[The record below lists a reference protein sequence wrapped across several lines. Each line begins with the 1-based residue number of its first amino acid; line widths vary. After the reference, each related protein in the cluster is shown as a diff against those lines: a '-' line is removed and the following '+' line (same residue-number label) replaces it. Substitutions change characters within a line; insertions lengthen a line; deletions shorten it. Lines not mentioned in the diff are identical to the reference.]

1 MRNFIFILLAII
13 IFSCGP
19 SDREQLNEAL
29 KFAGE
34 NRSELEKVLK
44 HYEND
49 SLKLKAAKFLIENM
63 PFYFSYESEQLNQYK
78 NNLYKIAIENKCS
91 DDEAIRIAQKR
102 FGILSYSTFR
112 KVYDAHIIT
121 ADYLIKNID
130 LSFKVWKERPW
141 GKYISF
147 DDFCE
152 TILPYRIGDEPLE
165 DWRET
170 YYNRYQ
176 PLLDSS
182 HTDNDPVKACKII
195 FDHIEQ
201 QTWVFNY
208 KHQFPH
214 LGATALLDN
223 RFGTCDDRCDLSVY
237 IMRALGISGGIDFI
251 LQHPDRM
258 YKGHSWNY
266 VTNTAGKHTE
276 FALYDL
282 RPGSKPDPGTEIK
295 RGIIYRKCFSVQKS
309 SLPIVYRNKPIPST
323 LSSVFMKN
331 VSDLYFEDKANIIIS
346 NRNKKEKILYL
357 SVFDNKNWIP
367 VAWTEIN
374 NNKGVFTHLESGIA
388 YMAGYYQ
395 NNVFVPASDPFI
407 VGDNGKTHF
416 LKADYEHRQN
426 MTLTRKH
433 SIPKWWFWYKKRTLN
448 GKFQGANRIDFKD
461 SVTLYTITH
470 EATMNSYIINIWE
483 SGQFKYLRYLSG
495 TDGCCNMAEVR
506 FYTAKSDKPLEGE
519 IIGTEG
525 SFQNDPNRTKKAVFD
540 NDPLTFYDA
549 KEPNGAWAGL
559 SLERPQ
565 KVTTIYYQFRNDDNN
580 IRIGDTYE
588 LMYWSEAGEWES
600 AGKVIADKEQVT
612 YNDIPSQTLYLLHNH
627 SRGNEERIFTYE
639 NGTQI
644 WW

>member
-1 MRNFIFILLAII
+1 MKNFILTLLSIIL
-13 IFSCGP
+13 FSCRS
-19 SDREQLNEAL
+19 SDEKQLNEAL
-29 KFAGE
+29 KFAE
-34 NRSELEKVLK
+34 KNRGELEKVLK
-44 HYEND
+44 YYENNP
-49 SLKLKAAKFLIENM
+49 LKLKAAKFLIRNI
-63 PFYFSYESEQLNQYK
+63 PFYFAYESEQLDLYR
-78 NNLYKIAIENKCS
+78 NNLYKIAIENECS

-102 FGILSYSTFR
+102 FGILSNNMFR

-130 LSFKVWKERPW
+130 LSFNVWKEKPW

-147 DDFCE
+147 DEFCE
-152 TILPYRIGDEPLE
+152 TILPYRVGNEPLE

-176 PLLDSS
+176 PLLDSLL
-182 HTDNDPVKACKII
+182 TEDDPVQACQII
-195 FDHIEQ
+195 FDKINE

-214 LGATALLDN
+214 LGAFALLDN
-223 RFGTCDDRCDLSVY
+223 RFGTCEDRCDMSIY
-237 IMRALGISGGIDFI
+237 IMRSLGISGGIDFI

-258 YKGHSWNY
+258 HKGHTWNY
-266 VTNTAGKHTE
+266 VKDTTGKQVE
-276 FALYDL
+276 FELYDL
-282 RPGSKPDPGTEIK
+282 RPGTKPDPETAIK
-295 RGIIYRKCFSVQKS
+295 RGIIYRKCFAVQNN
-309 SLPIVYRNKPIPST
+309 SLPVVYSKKPIPPT
-323 LSSVFMKN
+323 LSNAFMKN
-331 VSDLYFEDKANIIIS
+331 VSSLYFKEETHIEIPCNETD
-346 NRNKKEKILYL
+346 EKILYL

-367 VAWTEIN
+367 VAWTEIK
-374 NNKGVFTHLESGIA
+374 KGKGAFTHLESEIA
-388 YMAGYYQ
+388 YITGYYQ
-395 NNVFVPASDPFI
+395 DSQFIPASSPFI
-407 VGDNGKTHF
+407 VKDSNVINY
-416 LKADYEHRQN
+416 LKPDYEHYQN
-426 MTLTRKH
+426 MILTRKH
-433 SIPKWWFWYKKRTLN
+433 SIPKWWSWYNKRTLN

-470 EATMNSYIINIWE
+470 EATMHSYTVDIHE
-483 SGQFKYLRYLSG
+483 QRQFKYLRYLSG
-495 TDGCCNMAEVR
+495 IDGCCNMAEVR
-506 FYTAKSDKPLEGE
+506 FYTDNSDKPLEGNV
-519 IIGTEG
+519 IGTEG

-588 LMYWSEAGEWES
+588 LMYWSEAGEWKS

-639 NGTQI
+639 NGEQV